1 MWIARLSSEDIYPD
15 SHPGPANFASC
26 HISVT
31 VKLLHPKVRAAVQ
44 TLWPVRG
51 RIGAELGRR
60 GQTWA
65 SHFPQLRKTLPI
77 VFFWL
82 GRPVTYSL

>member
-15 SHPGPANFASC
+15 SNPALAIIATC
-26 HISVT
+26 HISG
-31 VKLLHPKVRAAVQ
+31 HAEAHNPKASAAAQ

-51 RIGAELGRR
+51 RIGVELGAR
-60 GQTWA
+60 GQSWA

-82 GRPVTYSL
+82 GCR